1 MKKYAYTIF
10 IVIAVL
16 VAYFFPQYFIE
27 VGGVKLTTLVLP
39 MLQVIMFG
47 MGTTMTAEDFMGV
60 IRNPKGVFVGLFC
73 QFSIMPFVGFF
84 ITLLFN
90 FPPEIAAGIILIGS
104 SPSGLASNVMAYIA
118 KANVP
123 LSITITSCAT
133 LLAPFLTPFFMKTL
147 GGGYI
152 DINFW
157 KMMWDITKIVILP
170 IAIGYII
177 NRYYLANRKMPI
189 YIGFL
194 VMLMIIVLI
203 NGQKLIDTI
212 SNLFSM
218 DSLSLRSFVF
228 RLLIQIA
235 VIILIHFGIKNFSVQ
250 LKKYLP
256 QILPL
261 ISMAGIAYVI
271 MTVTAAGHD
280 ALVTV
285 GALLLLAVLIHN
297 LAGFLFGFYLA
308 KLFKLPEQDCRT
320 VAIEVG
326 LQNGGLASG
335 LAIQMGKA
343 ATVGLAAALFG
354 PLMNITGSLLASYW
368 SKKPVI
374 NPDPSLTPDR
384 PL

>member
-10 IVIAVL
+10 IVIAVII
-16 VAYFFPQYFIE
+16 AYLFPQYFIE
-27 VGGVKLTTLVLP
+27 VNGVKLTTLVLP

-47 MGTTMTAEDFMGV
+47 MGTTMTKEDFLG
-60 IRNPKGVFVGLFC
+60 IIKNPKGVFIGLLC
-73 QFSIMPFVGFF
+73 QFTIMPFVGFAL
-84 ITLLFN
+84 TLIFQ

-152 DINFW
+152 EIDFW

-170 IAIGYII
+170 VAIGYVI
-177 NRYYLANRKMPI
+177 NAYYLSKKKLPLLLKI
-189 YIGFL
+189 VL
-194 VMLMIIVLI
+194 VILIMVLI
-203 NGQKLIDTI
+203 NSQSFINSI
-212 SNLFSM
+212 INFM
-218 DSLSLRSFVF
+218 SLDGKTLTKIGIV
-228 RLLIQIA
+228 LLIQLS
-235 VIILIHFGIKNFSVQ
+235 ILSLLNYLLIRFSD
-250 LKKYLP
+250 KIGSYLTK
-256 QILPL
+256 ILPL
-261 ISMAGIAYVI
+261 LSMAGIAYVI
-271 MTVTAAGHD
+271 VVVTAAGHD
-280 ALVTV
+280 SLATV
-285 GALLLLAVLIHN
+285 GGMLLIAVLLHN
-297 LAGFLFGFYLA
+297 LSGFLLGYNMA
-308 KLFKLPEQDCRT
+308 RLFNLPVQDRRT

-326 LQNGGLASG
+326 LQNGGLASA
-335 LAIQMGKA
+335 LAIQMGKG

-368 SKKPVI
+368 SKKPVATAE
-374 NPDPSLTPDR
+374 PSLNPDR

>member
-10 IVIAVL
+10 IVIAVM

-47 MGTTMTAEDFMGV
+47 MGTTMTKEDFMGIV
-60 IRNPKGVFVGLFC
+60 RNPKGVFIGLFC

-133 LLAPFLTPFFMKTL
+133 LLAPFLTPFFMKFL
-147 GGGYI
+147 GGGYV

-170 IAIGYII
+170 VA
-177 NRYYLANRKMPI
+177 L
-189 YIGFL
+189 GFL
-194 VMLMIIVLI
+194 I
-203 NGQKLIDTI
+203 NTFFRTLAKKLQT
-212 SNLFSM
+212 
-218 DSLSLRSFVF
+218 V
-228 RLLIQIA
+228 
-235 VIILIHFGIKNFSVQ
+235 
-250 LKKYLP
+250 
-256 QILPL
+256 LPL

-285 GALLLLAVLIHN
+285 GALLLLAVLMHN
-297 LAGFLFGFYLA
+297 LAGFLFGFYIA
-308 KLFKLPEQDCRT
+308 RLFKLPEQDCRT

-368 SKKPVI
+368 SKKPVLI
-374 NPDPSLTPDR
+374 ANTSVEPDR